1 MTTFIYV
8 IVLFFAVEGA
18 APYQASALTG
28 TYESYE
34 ACMAGLAPFPGV
46 LPGVVKD
53 KFAGA
58 ACVENELAVQLTG
71 GAEQ

>member
-1 MTTFIYV
+1 MTSFLYV

-18 APYQASALTG
+18 TPYQASALTG
-28 TYESYE
+28 SYESYE
-34 ACMAGLAPFPGV
+34 ACMAALAPFPGV

-58 ACVENELAVQLTG
+58 ACVEQALADHLAAVMGQ
-71 GAEQ
+71 